1 MLLLNLLFGVSGIV
15 WTQLTAD
22 CFNVLISYIIYFRV
36 LRKIC

>member
-1 MLLLNLLFGVSGIV
+1 MNLLFGMDGIV

-22 CFNVLISYIIYFRV
+22 IFNVLISYIIYHRV